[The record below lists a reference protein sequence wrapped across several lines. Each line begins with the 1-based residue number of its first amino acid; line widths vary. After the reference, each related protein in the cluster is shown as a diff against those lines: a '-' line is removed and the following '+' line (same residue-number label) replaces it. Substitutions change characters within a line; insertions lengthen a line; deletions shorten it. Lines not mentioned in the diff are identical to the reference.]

1 MVHRMNIWGLL
12 RKTASAWMADRAMS
26 MSAALAYY
34 AVFSLAPLLIVAISI
49 AGAIFGG
56 EAARGAIK
64 EQLEGSIGPEAA
76 RAVQEMIEGASQ
88 SGDSKMMAL
97 LGCGLLLVTAS
108 GVFKELKSALN
119 IIWETEAPKGNGILY
134 FLKDRGLSLAMV
146 LVIGFLLLVSLLLSA
161 ALAASTTWLERVL
174 VVPPVIWLLLN
185 FFVSLGVITV
195 LFAMIFKIL
204 PDTHVRWRDVWT
216 GALLTSALFSI
227 GKVAL
232 ALYLG
237 QSGAATTYGAAGA
250 LVLILSWVYYSANI
264 LLFGAEFT
272 KVFAKSR
279 G

>member
-1 MVHRMNIWGLL
+1 
-12 RKTASAWMADRAMS
+12 MS

-34 AVFSLAPLLIVAISI
+34 SVFSLAPLLIVAISI

-88 SGDSKMMAL
+88 SGDSKWMAM
-97 LGCGLLLVTAS
+97 LGCGILLVSAA
-108 GVFKELKSALN
+108 GVFSELKGALN
-119 IIWETEAPKGNGILY
+119 VIWETEAPKGNGILN

-146 LVIGFLLLVSLLLSA
+146 LVIGFLLLISLIISA
-161 ALAASTTWLERVL
+161 ALAAATTWLERVL
-174 VVPPVIWLLLN
+174 VIPPVIWSLLN
-185 FFVSLGVITV
+185 FFLSLGVITV
-195 LFAMIFKIL
+195 LFAMIFKLL
-204 PDTHVRWRDVWT
+204 PDTPVRWRDVWT

-227 GKVAL
+227 GKTGL

-237 QSGAATTYGAAGA
+237 RPGAATTYGAAGA
-250 LVLILSWVYYSANI
+250 LVLILLWVYYSANI

-272 KVFAKSR
+272 KVCAKSGTCR
-279 G
+279 E